1 MVAGKHFSRAPESAL
16 HFVGDEEHA
25 MFVAD
30 FRDDAEELRRRCHE
44 SAFTQDWLSDHCSDI
59 FGCDDA
65 FECVFEMAGAIYI
78 ARRILQRVRTAIAV
92 AVRNAVNLGRKRG
105 EPGFVRMGL
114 AGEGK
119 T

>member
-1 MVAGKHFSRAPESAL
+1 
-16 HFVGDEEHA
+16 

-105 EPGFVRMGL
+105 EPGLVRMGL
-114 AGEGK
+114 AGKSK